1 MRTFL
6 YNLYTI
12 IRALAVIAFFAGTLW
27 ISKHPVECGKWY
39 GDFMEGQIYSFN
51 TR

>member
-6 YNLYTI
+6 INLYFFTKI
-12 IRALAVIAFFAGTLW
+12 LAVIAFFAGTLW

-39 GDFMEGQIYSFN
+39 GDYMKGQIISFN
-51 TR
+51 SR